1 MPRALAAEL
10 KTAGRGA
17 INPAAIRH
25 ATPASTTSVHPEVT
39 PTTVHAQ
46 GCTIP
51 HRTMIIPHRT
61 ITATT
66 ATTRTSIPTTSAAT
80 ATATTPDRF
89 PGCKTKTAARNR
101 AAVLFQIAKD
111 QITTTFAPTLTRP
124 YRSITSSLRIRMQPD
139 ETLVPIV
146 HGSLEPWMR

>member
-46 GCTIP
+46 DCTIP

-66 ATTRTSIPTTSAAT
+66 ATTRISIPTTSAAT

-89 PGCKTKTAARNR
+89 PSCKTKTAARNR
-101 AAVLFQIAKD
+101 APVFVPDPKGSDHDDLC
-111 QITTTFAPTLTRP
+111 PTIHPALHIHP
-124 YRSITSSLRIRMQPD
+124 LLIP
-139 ETLVPIV
+139 
-146 HGSLEPWMR
+146 H